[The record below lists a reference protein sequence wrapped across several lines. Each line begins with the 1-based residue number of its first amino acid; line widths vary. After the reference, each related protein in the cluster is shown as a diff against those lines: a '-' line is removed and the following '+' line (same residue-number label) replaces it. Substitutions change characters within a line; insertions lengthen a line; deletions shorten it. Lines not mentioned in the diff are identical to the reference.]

1 MKIGKL
7 SSELLGLIFFFL
19 NVFAGI
25 IGGVWL
31 LLEGEWRIVIYGFI
45 AFLAMPHVWWIFGLP
60 SLGITVLMEKFYNS
74 KFWWLSLGFV
84 NSLYSS
90 LTFSLWVVTVYFAF
104 STGFGDFAK
113 PESLAMSIPGA
124 LMGYSVAI
132 SPIAYIVSHDPPDA
146 IGAHS
151 KRFVSQVE
159 YILLF
164 VLNSCGINIA
174 ILLLLSPVLIVVLIV
189 SEAILLTLLS
199 RALWQEELAEE
210 SDYE

>member
-31 LLEGEWRIVIYGFI
+31 LLEGEWRIVICGFI
-45 AFLAMPHVWWIFGLP
+45 ASLVMPHVWWILWLP
-60 SLGITVLMEKFYNS
+60 SLGIIVLMEKFYNS
-74 KFWWLSLGFV
+74 KFWWLSLGFI

-90 LTFSLWVVTVYFAF
+90 LVCRLWVVPVFF
-104 STGFGDFAK
+104 IFAK
-113 PESLAMSIPGA
+113 PESDPTFIPMA

-132 SPIAYIVSHDPPDA
+132 SPIAYIVSHDSPDA

-151 KRFVSQVE
+151 KRFLSQVE

-164 VLNSCGINIA
+164 VLNLCGINIA
-174 ILLLLSPVLIVVLIV
+174 ILLLLLPVLIV

-199 RALWQEELAEE
+199 RALWQEELTEE
-210 SDYE
+210 SGYE